1 MALSLV
7 ENFQPEVVQP
17 TFWTLPEIAGRLVEI
32 SSAGASALLTV
43 AFNLVREAQMR
54 GEPVGWATSMESFF
68 YPPDA
73 AQVGVDLAALVIVRV
88 PKPESIARA
97 GEKLLRSGAFG
108 LIVLDL
114 GIADISMPLQT
125 RLAGLTHHHH
135 AALVCLTEKEDR
147 AFSLSSLISL
157 RLHAEKKRT
166 AESRFACGLRALKDK
181 RRGPTWTYEE
191 LCHGA
196 AGLC

>member
-7 ENFQPEVVQP
+7 KNFQSEFAHP
-17 TFWTLPEIAGRLVEI
+17 TFWTLPKVAGRLVEI
-32 SSAGASALLTV
+32 SAAGASASLTV
-43 AFNLVREAQMR
+43 VFGLVREAQMR
-54 GEPVGWATSMESFF
+54 REPVGWATSMQSIF

-73 AQVGVDLAALVIVRV
+73 AQAGVDLAALVVVRV
-88 PKPESIARA
+88 PKAESIARA

-114 GIADISMPLQT
+114 GAADISMPLQT

-135 AALVCLTEKEDR
+135 AALVCLTEKEDQ
-147 AFSLSSLISL
+147 AFSLSSLVSL

-166 AESRFACGLRALKDK
+166 AQNLFSCQLRPLKDK
-181 RRGPTWTYEE
+181 HRGPTWNYEE
-191 LCHGA
+191 FHHGA